1 MFKKALLITTVT
13 TLSMIG
19 LLMLSIFFLLQSS
32 YSGKVVNAMLSQ
44 LTPYTVSAQQASY
57 SPPYQLT
64 LMDVKI
70 GSSSQPI
77 HIPKLSLWLSPSLWK
92 NQKLS
97 IDSIL
102 IEEANLDFSAL
113 GSPILKSF
121 NIQHLA
127 LQNVDIKAPNWSARD
142 VNIQIKQ
149 PVWLSP
155 QQGLPYGEVQLSAQQ
170 LYVGGEAL
178 DKLLIDAQ
186 YQGKSSTIYG
196 ASFKWNGAEISGQA
210 EQFEPG
216 WSLINVTINKLKLP
230 HSSSISTLLSKFEIL
245 ALPIYHINSLD
256 ILNSDLH
263 YAGWQF
269 NQVDASLENFLL
281 DRTIWQQKQTKLS
294 FDAESIDFSQLRLVG
309 PTAKLTLGDNGI
321 SLDEFDADFKQGR
334 LQMNGIWSKKNMQ
347 INWLKASGIKWLD
360 EVNQL
365 FTSLSNASR
374 TLDSLT
380 IKQLKIKNTQIIQ
393 VEQRPYWQLSGVN
406 IEGKNLNLIQDGEVN
421 LYNGSL
427 EVSANNASIDNFL
440 TSQAI
445 INVTAK
451 SGDISLERAFLPL
464 AKGYIEA
471 NGRWQRQAIS
481 DPWYLSLHLDGL
493 PIDQP
498 LLQAQLPFQV
508 TGMAEADLVLSGL
521 SGDYPILAHSL
532 TGFIDLQLHNAA
544 LQVDEADSTIGYQ
557 QEWPLD
563 TVKIRIDRGR
573 ININSRGSKAELA
586 GNIDLTKYQFGTLI
600 FTSENGCK
608 RLWSDILSQTNA
620 IQQTCPFPKSDSSP
634 STQTQDSSLDKGKP
648 RTDL

>member
-1 MFKKALLITTVT
+1 MFKKALLVTTVT
-13 TLSMIG
+13 TLGIIS
-19 LLMLSIFFLLQSS
+19 LLMLSLFFLLQSS
-32 YSGKVVNAMLSQ
+32 YSGKVVNVMLNQ
-44 LTPYTVSAQQASY
+44 LTPYTVSVQQASY

-64 LMDVKI
+64 LMDVEVN
-70 GSSSQPI
+70 SDSQLI
-77 HIPKLSLWLSPSLWK
+77 HIPKLSLWLSSSLWK

-97 IDSIL
+97 LDSIL
-102 IEEANLDFSAL
+102 IEEANLDLAVLS
-113 GSPILKSF
+113 SPLLKSM
-121 NIQHLA
+121 NIQQLA

-149 PVWLSP
+149 PQWLSP
-155 QQGLPYGEVQLSAQQ
+155 QQNLPYGEIQLSAQQ

-186 YQGKSSTIYG
+186 YQSKNSTIYG
-196 ASFKWNGAEISGQA
+196 ASFKWYGADISGQA
-210 EQFEPG
+210 EQFKQG
-216 WSLINVTINKLKLP
+216 WSLINVTVNKLKLP
-230 HSSSISTLLSKFEIL
+230 HSSSISTLLSKFEVL
-245 ALPIYHINSLD
+245 DLPFYHINSLD
-256 ILNSDLH
+256 IINSDLH

-269 NQVDASLENFLL
+269 NQIDASLENLLL

-334 LQMNGIWSKKNMQ
+334 LQMSGIWSKKNLR
-347 INWLKASGIKWLD
+347 INWLKASGIKWVD
-360 EVNQL
+360 DVNQS
-365 FTSLSNASR
+365 FISLSNASSI
-374 TLDSLT
+374 LESLT
-380 IKQLKIKNTQIIQ
+380 IKQLEIKNSQLIQ

-406 IEGKNLNLIQDGEVN
+406 IEGQHLNLIQDGEVN

-498 LLQAQLPFQV
+498 LLQARLPFQV
-508 TGMAEADLVLSGL
+508 TGMAEADVELNGL

-532 TGFIDLQLHNAA
+532 TGSIDLQLHNAA
-544 LQVDEADSTIGYQ
+544 LQVQKADNTIDYQ

-586 GNIDLTKYQFGTLI
+586 GNIDLTKYHFGTLL

-608 RLWSDILSQTNA
+608 RLWSDILSQTNVT
-620 IQQTCPFPKSDSSP
+620 QQLCPSP
-634 STQTQDSSLDKGKP
+634 TNESTSNKPDQDSSLDKGKP